1 MRTEPEIY
9 SKPFIVELGKMIY
22 ENGSWNINGMVEPLY
37 FKGFRTLDEAQA
49 AFNDLHPRDA
59 FEKEAGVRGGV
70 SRMKNEGYY
79 TRLYY
84 LHHDEETEET
94 AAWRNWTQEDA
105 WSWYIHGEGL
115 YRIVLPHMQDQPEP
129 AYIETEVEYAALVQQ
144 AEEMGGYGVKFV
156 EE

>member
-1 MRTEPEIY
+1 
-9 SKPFIVELGKMIY
+9 
-22 ENGSWNINGMVEPLY
+22 
-37 FKGFRTLDEAQA
+37 
-49 AFNDLHPRDA
+49 
-59 FEKEAGVRGGV
+59 
-70 SRMKNEGYY
+70 MKNEGYY

-94 AAWRNWTQEDA
+94 VAWRNWTQEDA

-129 AYIETEVEYAALVQQ
+129 AYIETEGEYAALVQQ
-144 AEEMGGYGVKFV
+144 AAEMGGYGVKFV